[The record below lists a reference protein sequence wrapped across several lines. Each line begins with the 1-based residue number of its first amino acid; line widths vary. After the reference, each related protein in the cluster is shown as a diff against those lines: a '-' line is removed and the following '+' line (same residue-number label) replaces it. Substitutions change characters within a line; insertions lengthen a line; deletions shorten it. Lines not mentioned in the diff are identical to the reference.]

1 MGLGQGREG
10 RYSHPMPRLVPS
22 DSTSASPTDLET
34 RALAALM
41 GRQPLGELFMTALRR
56 ANQLFGA
63 ALLLQVAEIRR
74 AGDPVERALARTK
87 EIEVQLAFAFQT
99 IDVLLERLNR
109 VPPSHRPRY
118 RKADRGRI
126 LHHKDVFHLSCREIA
141 RLYALTRSTVHRW
154 VVDCVAPKRPDRP
167 LVAPAPPDRSY
178 SALLRQQVL
187 NLSMAG
193 FGGSLRIAQTLAR
206 EGILLSRSTVRRWT
220 KEPAPAGGPSPSE
233 TPATSNGADDD
244 APPSLLTSVA
254 PHRIERAVRARR
266 PNHVLMVDVT
276 LVKALMG
283 FLHFR
288 LAVVLDV
295 FSRFPLAWRLFSDEP
310 AAEEMASVLD
320 EAVARARRLHP
331 GLSLSHFVTDKGACF
346 TAETFQAAVSR
357 HGMKARFGAVGR
369 HGSIALI
376 ERLWL
381 GLKDLLH
388 LRLDRCLVRDDLE
401 SRIGLG
407 LFYYSVLKPH
417 QGLGGATPAE
427 VYFQREPARN
437 HALSPPREGDP
448 TPPPAFNVRYLDAA
462 RRLPV
467 LFRKAA

>member
-1 MGLGQGREG
+1 
-10 RYSHPMPRLVPS
+10 MPRLVPS

-41 GRQPLGELFMTALRR
+41 GRQPLGELFMAALRR

-63 ALLLQVAEIRR
+63 ALLLQVAELRR

-220 KEPAPAGGPSPSE
+220 KEPAPAGGVPLSE
-233 TPATSNGADDD
+233 TPAISNGTEDD
-244 APPSLLTSVA
+244 APPSLPTSVA

-288 LAVVLDV
+288 LAVVIDV
-295 FSRFPLAWRLFSDEP
+295 FSRFPLSWRLFSDEP
-310 AAEEMASVLD
+310 SAEEMVSVLD
-320 EAVARARRLHP
+320 EAAARARRLHP

-346 TAETFQAAVSR
+346 TAETFQAV
-357 HGMKARFGAVGR
+357 
-369 HGSIALI
+369 
-376 ERLWL
+376 
-381 GLKDLLH
+381 
-388 LRLDRCLVRDDLE
+388 
-401 SRIGLG
+401 
-407 LFYYSVLKPH
+407 
-417 QGLGGATPAE
+417 
-427 VYFQREPARN
+427 
-437 HALSPPREGDP
+437 
-448 TPPPAFNVRYLDAA
+448 
-462 RRLPV
+462 
-467 LFRKAA
+467 

>member
-1 MGLGQGREG
+1 
-10 RYSHPMPRLVPS
+10 MPRLVPS
-22 DSTSASPTDLET
+22 DPACASPTDLET
-34 RALAALM
+34 RALAAVM
-41 GRQPLGELFMTALRR
+41 GRKPLGGLFMAALRR
-56 ANQLFGA
+56 ANQLFGM
-63 ALLLQVAEIRR
+63 ALLLQVAELRR

-87 EIEVQLAFAFQT
+87 VLELQLAFAFQT

-109 VPPSHRPRY
+109 VPPAQRPRY
-118 RKADRGRI
+118 RQADRGRI
-126 LHHKDVFHLSCREIA
+126 LHHKDFFHLSCQKIV

-178 SALLRQQVL
+178 SVLLRQQVL

-220 KEPAPAGGPSPSE
+220 KEPAPTSGVPLSR
-233 TPATSNGADDD
+233 TTATSIEAHDD
-244 APPSLLTSVA
+244 APASRPTSAA
-254 PHRIERAVRARR
+254 PRHVERAVRARR
-266 PNHVLMVDVT
+266 PNQVLMVDVT
-276 LVKALMG
+276 LVKVLMG
-283 FLHFR
+283 FLRFR
-288 LAVVLDV
+288 LAVVIDV

-310 AAEEMASVLD
+310 TAEEIASVLD

-357 HGMKARFGAVGR
+357 HGMKPRFGAVGR
-369 HGSIALI
+369 YGSIALI

-388 LRLDRCLVRDDLE
+388 LRLDRCLLQDDLE
-401 SRIGLG
+401 NRIGLG

-427 VYFQREPARN
+427 VYLQREPARDQ
-437 HALSPPREGDP
+437 ALSPPREGD
-448 TPPPAFNVRYLDAA
+448 TIPPPEFNVRYLDAA

-467 LFRKAA
+467 LFRTAA

>member
-1 MGLGQGREG
+1 MGLGQEREG
-10 RYSHPMPRLVPS
+10 RYSHPMPRLVPN

-41 GRQPLGELFMTALRR
+41 GKQPLGELFMTALRR

-63 ALLLQVAEIRR
+63 ALLLQVAELRR

-87 EIEVQLAFAFQT
+87 ELELQLAFAFQT
-99 IDVLLERLNR
+99 IDVLLERLHR
-109 VPPSHRPRY
+109 VPPVHRPRY
-118 RKADRGRI
+118 RKADRARI
-126 LHHKDVFHLSCREIA
+126 LHHKDVFHLSCHEVA

-178 SALLRQQVL
+178 SALVRQQVL

-193 FGGSLRIAQTLAR
+193 FGGSLRVAQTLAR
-206 EGILLSRSTVRRWT
+206 EGILLSRSTVRRWS
-220 KEPAPAGGPSPSE
+220 KEPSPGDGAPLPKSL
-233 TPATSNGADDD
+233 ATSNDADDHAD
-244 APPSLLTSVA
+244 PPGLLVVTPRPVA
-254 PHRIERAVRARR
+254 RAVRASH

-283 FLHFR
+283 FLRFR
-288 LAVVLDV
+288 LAVVIDV
-295 FSRFPLAWRLFSDEP
+295 FSRFPLSWRLFSDEP
-310 AAEEMASVLD
+310 SAEEMVSVLD

-346 TAETFQAAVSR
+346 TAEAFQAAVTR
-357 HGMKARFGAVGR
+357 HGLKPRFGTVGR

-388 LRLDRCLVRDDLE
+388 LRLDRCLLKSDLE

-427 VYFQREPARN
+427 VYFQKEPARD
-437 HALSPPREGDP
+437 HALPPPREGDP
-448 TPPPAFNVRYLDAA
+448 IPPPVFSILYLDAS

>member
-1 MGLGQGREG
+1 
-10 RYSHPMPRLVPS
+10 MPRLVPS
-22 DSTSASPTDLET
+22 DSTHASPTDLET
-34 RALAALM
+34 RALAAVM
-41 GRQPLGELFMTALRR
+41 GSRPVGELFMAALRR

-63 ALLLQVAEIRR
+63 ALLLQIADLRR

-87 EIEVQLAFAFQT
+87 ELELQLAFAFQT

-109 VPPSHRPRY
+109 VPPAHRPRY
-118 RKADRGRI
+118 RKTDRGRI

-167 LVAPAPPDRSY
+167 LVAPAPPGRSY
-178 SALLRQQVL
+178 SALVRQQVL

-193 FGGSLRIAQTLAR
+193 FGGSLRIAQTLAS

-220 KEPAPAGGPSPSE
+220 KAPSPGGE
-233 TPATSNGADDD
+233 GPFPKTPATSNGAGGDVRPS
-244 APPSLLTSVA
+244 PPTAVA
-254 PHRIERAVRARR
+254 PHPVERAVRARG

-276 LVKALMG
+276 HVKALMG
-283 FLHFR
+283 FLRFR
-288 LAVVLDV
+288 LAVVIDV

-310 AAEEMASVLD
+310 SAEEMVSVLD

-331 GLSLSHFVTDKGACF
+331 DLSLSHFVTDKGACF
-346 TAETFQAAVSR
+346 TAETFQDAVAR
-357 HGMKARFGAVGR
+357 YGLKARFGAVGR

-388 LRLDRCLVRDDLE
+388 LRLDRCLLRDDLE
-401 SRIGLG
+401 NRIGLG

-427 VYFQREPARN
+427 VYFRKDPTRN
-437 HALSPPREGDP
+437 HAAPPPREGDP
-448 TPPPAFNVRYLDAA
+448 IPPPAFDVRYLDAA

>member
-1 MGLGQGREG
+1 
-10 RYSHPMPRLVPS
+10 
-22 DSTSASPTDLET
+22 
-34 RALAALM
+34 M
-41 GRQPLGELFMTALRR
+41 GRRPLGDLFMAALRR

-63 ALLLQVAEIRR
+63 ALLLQVAELRR
-74 AGDPVERALARTK
+74 TGDPVERALARTK
-87 EIEVQLAFAFQT
+87 ELELQLAFAFQT

-109 VPPSHRPRY
+109 VPPAHRPRY

-126 LHHKDVFHLSCREIA
+126 LLHKDVFHLSCREIA

-206 EGILLSRSTVRRWT
+206 EGLLLSRSTVRRWM
-220 KEPAPAGGPSPSE
+220 KEPAPTRGASLSR
-233 TPATSNGADDD
+233 TPATSTRANDE
-244 APPSLLTSVA
+244 APLSRPTSVA
-254 PHRIERAVRARR
+254 PRPVERTVRARR

-276 LVKALMG
+276 LIKALMG
-283 FLHFR
+283 FLRFR
-288 LAVVLDV
+288 LAVVIDV

-310 AAEEMASVLD
+310 TAEEMASVLD

-346 TAETFQAAVSR
+346 TAETFQAAVAR

-388 LRLDRCLVRDDLE
+388 LRLDRCLLRDDLE
-401 SRIGLG
+401 NRIGLG

-427 VYFQREPARN
+427 VYFQRGPARD
-437 HALSPPREGDP
+437 HALPPPREGDP
-448 TPPPAFNVRYLDAA
+448 ISPPAFAVRYLDAA